1 LIFKLLANVCLN
13 ANSPIKINPQMFILL
28 ISVNFVSL
36 LLEAYVTDQY
46 LRELAIESSS
56 VDITRGIL
64 GLFIWIPYFLKSERV
79 KSTFTKTYPI
89 GKPAL
94 VVEDKINFDM

>member
-1 LIFKLLANVCLN
+1 
-13 ANSPIKINPQMFILL
+13 MFILL

-56 VDITRGIL
+56 VDITRGII

-79 KSTFTKTYPI
+79 KSTFTKTYSV
-89 GKPAL
+89 GKQS
-94 VVEDKINFDM
+94 VVAADKNTLAM